1 MDFGSIGVAAVLGL
15 AGMGSA
21 AGLGIAGMGTIG
33 AWKKCYLR
41 NKPAPFILFVF
52 AAAPLTQTIYG
63 FITMNAIAVSLPDG
77 AVVDPYDGRRDVSRR
92 VIRAVGDPRTRFA
105 EDGLRPLR
113 AIRFSALAGFTIDPE
128 TLSAIH
134 PYLPVTAKV
143 ASERVR
149 D

>member
-63 FITMNAIAVSLPDG
+63 FITMNAIAGST
-77 AVVDPYDGRRDVSRR
+77 VDPFLRMAAG
-92 VIRAVGDPRTRFA
+92 IFA
-105 EDGLRPLR
+105 G
-113 AIRFSALAGFTIDPE
+113 AAMGFSALFQGKSSAAASDAFADTGQGFGTNLIIIGLTE
-128 TLSAIH
+128 T
-134 PYLPVTAKV
+134 V
-143 ASERVR
+143 ALFTMVFTMGVLG
-149 D
+149 